1 MPIASG
7 SPAAVSDTVETK
19 AAPKEGVGEE
29 PGKILVRAPLRGEV
43 TRRGLF
49 SVIGLGWVTFTAA
62 SAAFAG
68 ALTRFMFPN
77 VLYEPPMEF
86 KVGYPAEFSVDAV
99 DERFKA
105 TRGCWIVREASG
117 FYCLSTTCTHLGCT
131 PNWLSAEEKF
141 KCPCHG
147 SGFQKSGINFEGPA
161 PRPLERYKI
170 ALAEDGQILIDK
182 NTKFQEEKGQWTL
195 EGAYL
200 PYVG

>member
-7 SPAAVSDTVETK
+7 SPATVSDTVETK

-49 SVIGLGWVTFTAA
+49 SVIGLGWVK
-62 SAAFAG
+62 
-68 ALTRFMFPN
+68 
-77 VLYEPPMEF
+77 F

-131 PNWLSAEEKF
+131 PNW
-141 KCPCHG
+141 
-147 SGFQKSGINFEGPA
+147 
-161 PRPLERYKI
+161 
-170 ALAEDGQILIDK
+170 
-182 NTKFQEEKGQWTL
+182 
-195 EGAYL
+195 
-200 PYVG
+200 